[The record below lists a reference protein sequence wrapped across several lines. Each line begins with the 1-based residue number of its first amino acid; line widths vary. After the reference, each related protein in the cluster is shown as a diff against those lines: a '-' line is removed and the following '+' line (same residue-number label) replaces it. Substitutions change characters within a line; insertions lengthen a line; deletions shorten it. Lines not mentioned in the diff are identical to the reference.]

1 MATADNDLAAST
13 GSRAHRALTA
23 AKSWAGYGWFMS
35 FGTILP
41 LVVFLGSYAVHVT
54 LVGAPFAR
62 RIDRFGIWLST
73 LGQEPPGKDKLESR
87 KSASA
92 KKPLFERIRPY
103 SPPGI
108 LEKRGRPVATS
119 ARSVWFVFVGWWLGA
134 VWVLVSWSV
143 FLLPYPL
150 FDTVSALLAELPSVM
165 TLAPPK
171 GIGTPTG
178 EPAGPG

>member
-1 MATADNDLAAST
+1 MVTADNDLAGPT
-13 GSRAHRALTA
+13 GSRAHRAVTA
-23 AKSWAGYGWFMS
+23 GKHWAGYGWFMT
-35 FGTILP
+35 FGTFLP
-41 LVVFLGSYAVHVT
+41 LAVFLGSYAVHVT
-54 LVGAPFAR
+54 LVGAPVAR

-87 KSASA
+87 KSASS

-108 LEKRGRPVATS
+108 LERRGRPIATW
-119 ARSVWFVFVGWWLGA
+119 ARGVWFVLVGWWLGV

-150 FDTVSALLAELPSVM
+150 FDTVSALLGELPSVM
-165 TLAPPK
+165 TLAQPK
-171 GIGTPTG
+171 GAAVATG
-178 EPAGPG
+178 EAVGPR